1 MRQALG
7 SDEMV
12 WDDWATTAKVM
23 KNLDRKVI
31 GVTGWSNEEVQ
42 ETIRMENK
50 LGLLE
55 GRRKKTNYEEI

>member
-1 MRQALG
+1 
-7 SDEMV
+7 
-12 WDDWATTAKVM
+12 M
-23 KNLDRKVI
+23 KNLDRKVV